1 MPLSQTSTAMSSL
14 HHEVKS
20 MSWLFPCKIKPML
33 EVSVV
38 TQSTLSHD
46 PICGARVLGRQA
58 ETCEP
63 WDCGSWCYCL
73 SAGPHSVVLH
83 LLFPLFWPLSHLSH
97 LLLKLL
103 LYIFIITHVTGK
115 EIATAICEAS
125 VDLQVWAHRSWKAA
139 LNVAHHQN
147 IMHLL
152 LSNDLHSTFLCT

>member
-83 LLFPLFWPLSHLSH
+83 LLFPLFWPVSPVPLTSEAFALHFHHHTRDRKRDCYSHMWSLSWFAGVSPQI
-97 LLLKLL
+97 LKSC
-103 LYIFIITHVTGK
+103 IKCSPSPEHNAF
-115 EIATAICEAS
+115 
-125 VDLQVWAHRSWKAA
+125 A
-139 LNVAHHQN
+139 LEQW
-147 IMHLL
+147 
-152 LSNDLHSTFLCT
+152 SP